1 MTAQEIQF
9 ISFITLSAVIYVMYV
24 ELHVAGDFA
33 IQTPFLCIPMTLLTL
48 QRVCIQTEML
58 LTGAMHSAYSITG

>member
-9 ISFITLSAVIYVMYV
+9 ISFITLSAAIYVMYI

-33 IQTPFLCIPMTLLTL
+33 IQTLFLCISMTLLTL
-48 QRVCIQTEML
+48 QRVCIQTEMV
-58 LTGAMHSAYSITG
+58 LTGVMHSAYSITG